1 MIRHIIKISFILS
14 VLLIISC
21 AQSETPETQ
30 ENEPTVVGT
39 SSDGEAPKKE
49 FDYPAIF
56 NETDVPLMEGSYLL
70 NKKELKN
77 TKNMA
82 GMQLWER
89 SDKNFESVKDYY
101 LETLQNKGWERRT
114 DADKQSTVEQET
126 DIAPVKYFVTKF
138 HKKMPD
144 EKKRYVLLINVSS
157 NNEGKTTVM
166 KIIKEM

>member
-1 MIRHIIKISFILS
+1 
-14 VLLIISC
+14 
-21 AQSETPETQ
+21 
-30 ENEPTVVGT
+30 
-39 SSDGEAPKKE
+39 
-49 FDYPAIF
+49 
-56 NETDVPLMEGSYLL
+56 
-70 NKKELKN
+70 
-77 TKNMA
+77 MA